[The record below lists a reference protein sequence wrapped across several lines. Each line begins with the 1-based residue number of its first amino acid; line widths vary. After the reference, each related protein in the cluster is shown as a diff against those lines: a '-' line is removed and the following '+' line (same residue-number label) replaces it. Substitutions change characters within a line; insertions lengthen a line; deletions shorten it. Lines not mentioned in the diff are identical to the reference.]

1 MTTAA
6 QPRVTSA
13 ADGPRAVADVV
24 DSVGRLPLAV
34 RDDLAT
40 VGERIGWLMRFGRKV
55 RIVPL
60 LFVLVW
66 PFLLPGLLRD
76 ALTARRLLLRDDVQ
90 LAMASW
96 SSVVFE
102 HAWDDEH
109 DQAMPASTARDL
121 VLLRHASSVLAVSVL
136 GPPVIIIGFII
147 ALAVAGR

>member
-1 MTTAA
+1 M
-6 QPRVTSA
+6 
-13 ADGPRAVADVV
+13 ADVI
-24 DSVGRLPLAV
+24 DSVGRLPLSV

-76 ALTARRLLLRDDVQ
+76 LMTARRLLLRDDVQ
-90 LAMASW
+90 LSLAALAD
-96 SSVVFE
+96 VVFE

-109 DQAMPASTARDL
+109 DGAMPVSTKRDL
-121 VLLRHASSVLAVSVL
+121 VLLRHAMAVLSVSVA
-136 GPPVIIIGFII
+136 GPPVIIVGFVV
-147 ALAVAGR
+147 ALLVAGR